1 MTPNASTQGNPYI
14 SPIKTG
20 AKLDPNASA
29 FQRKQAI
36 LQQQDNNTTP
46 KPSAWE
52 GNHNLS
58 TPLNRTPD
66 VKPKAVSVSHNNKN
80 LQELL

>member
-1 MTPNASTQGNPYI
+1 MPSRSLSPFPGGSHHPAQPRTGGSTANRSMTPNASSQGNPYI

-36 LQQQDNNTTP
+36 L
-46 KPSAWE
+46 
-52 GNHNLS
+52 
-58 TPLNRTPD
+58 
-66 VKPKAVSVSHNNKN
+66 
-80 LQELL
+80 